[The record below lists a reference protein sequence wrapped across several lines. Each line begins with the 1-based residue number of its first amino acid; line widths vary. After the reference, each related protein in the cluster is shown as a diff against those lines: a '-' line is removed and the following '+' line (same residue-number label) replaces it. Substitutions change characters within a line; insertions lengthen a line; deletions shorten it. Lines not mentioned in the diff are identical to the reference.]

1 MSSSSPSKRK
11 KKAIPSN
18 KSPTQVLSS
27 KDFSVKLFVSSKCA
41 PLCFNLI
48 SPEWMDILTTLAFYL
63 LLSMSYF
70 NYFKIPNIYQKEKKK
85 TIMLSFTYFYQN
97 TLNCSLSVSI
107 IMQKYKDP
115 TQPTQK
121 IGYLYN
127 YIRQVCVDLTWQNP
141 LLSKLLY
148 AIQPTIPQCLK
159 RKAGCLNQ
167 LCQNYLFLIQK
178 ALI

>member
-1 MSSSSPSKRK
+1 MDGYLNNPS
-11 KKAIPSN
+11 
-18 KSPTQVLSS
+18 
-27 KDFSVKLFVSSKCA
+27 
-41 PLCFNLI
+41 
-48 SPEWMDILTTLAFYL
+48 
-63 LLSMSYF
+63 LLSTIVHVLLQLFQNPQY
-70 NYFKIPNIYQKEKKK
+70 IPKKK

>member
-1 MSSSSPSKRK
+1 MDGYLNNPS
-11 KKAIPSN
+11 
-18 KSPTQVLSS
+18 
-27 KDFSVKLFVSSKCA
+27 
-41 PLCFNLI
+41 
-48 SPEWMDILTTLAFYL
+48 
-63 LLSMSYF
+63 LLSTIVHVLLQLFQNPQY
-70 NYFKIPNIYQKEKKK
+70 IPKKK
-85 TIMLSFTYFYQN
+85 TIMLSFTYFYLN

>member
-1 MSSSSPSKRK
+1 MATIQNRLFILVPVETQKQNLPHLHPHPLPLKEVLYEFFIPIKKK

-85 TIMLSFTYFYQN
+85 KTIMLSFTYFYQN

-127 YIRQVCVDLTWQNP
+127 YIRQVCVDLT
-141 LLSKLLY
+141 
-148 AIQPTIPQCLK
+148 
-159 RKAGCLNQ
+159 
-167 LCQNYLFLIQK
+167 
-178 ALI
+178 